1 MKPDRVSWTLN
12 ELGDRVADALRVGYA
27 GVPSGRVRDVPDAR
41 TIRYYTTLGLLD
53 RPALRGRTALYGPRH
68 LRQLVAIKR
77 LQAQGLSLAEIQR
90 RLIGQPDATLE
101 RLARPQQDEAPT
113 RPDASPEPDRARSF
127 WRSAPGEGPAPA
139 PGPIP
144 EHIRLAEGVALTI
157 DARRPLGD
165 EELRLVRM
173 ATAPLIELLRLHDL
187 IGPEGPRGGPR

>member
-1 MKPDRVSWTLN
+1 MKPDQVSWTLD
-12 ELGDRVADALRVGYA
+12 ELGDRVVEALRVGYA

-53 RPALRGRTALYGPRH
+53 RPALRGRSALYGPRH

-77 LQAQGLSLAEIQR
+77 LQAQGHSLAEIQR

-101 RLARPQQDEAPT
+101 RLARPPGEAHA

-127 WRSAPGEGPAPA
+127 WRAAPGEAPAPA

-144 EHIRLAEGVALTI
+144 QLIRLADGVALTL

-165 EELRLVRM
+165 EERRLVRM
-173 ATAPLIELLRLHDL
+173 ATAPLIELLRLHNL
-187 IGPEGPRGGPR
+187 IGPEDPRGGPR